1 MHGDLWKG
9 NILLRPA
16 RGMAMQLEHFPMQR
30 FAQMVQ
36 ACHATLHDAIH

>member
-1 MHGDLWKG
+1 MGS
-9 NILLRPA
+9 LLAALGR
-16 RGMAMQLEHFPMQR
+16 MAMQLEHFPMQR